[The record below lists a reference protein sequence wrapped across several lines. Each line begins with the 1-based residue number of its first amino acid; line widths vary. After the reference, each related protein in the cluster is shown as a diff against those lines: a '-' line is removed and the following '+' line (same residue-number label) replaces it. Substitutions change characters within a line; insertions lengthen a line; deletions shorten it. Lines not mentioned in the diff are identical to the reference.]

1 MNSAVSSPIKYAG
14 TIVEYLD
21 HGRLK
26 AALVTREQERHLAVI
41 DSAGHERLVPRDLVL
56 MRHPDRHADRE
67 NVANALAELEQER
80 AELAAELDLQL
91 LWEVAQEQGRSS
103 SAAELAELFFGR
115 RSNAA
120 ASVMLEALMN
130 DRTYFVRRHMDFVPR
145 TPDQVE
151 RLRIQNDRIRSRSDD
166 YRKIQKQ
173 LRDILG
179 GAEIPP
185 ADEAAALIEELSRYL
200 KNPFTR
206 SRDMT
211 QMLVQAAPDVDPAEA
226 AFEILDRLGAHPRVP
241 RFAFIAGLKD
251 EFSDAVM
258 KEASEAVPGPRAI
271 SDGGFAVTVDDD
283 DTVEVDDA
291 LSCEA
296 LDDGGMRVRVHIAL
310 VADFVA
316 KGGAM
321 DQEAAA
327 RATTVY
333 LPETTIRMLP
343 DAISCR
349 AASLIAGEDRPVM
362 TTDVRLSAD
371 GELIESSIYP
381 ARIPIMR
388 RLDYDQVDRILGS
401 ENSADEVAATVS
413 RLHAAATQLRQR
425 RRTAGA
431 VLVQRREAKVRV
443 RGDEVEITV
452 LDNASPGRT
461 LVAEF
466 MVLSNFVAARWAA
479 MNRIPIIY
487 RVQPQLGGEFASM
500 RPRLSLHPEYHAGV
514 GLDFYAQLSS
524 PIRRYADLVLQ
535 RQLLGALK
543 NHDHETPP
551 SYTVDELLT
560 VLAGAENAEASG
572 RELERRAKRYWTLR
586 YLERHAGDG
595 PILAYVTREGQSAE
609 LADFAVRGTLHGA
622 PTLPNQMPIRVQVSR
637 VDPLRGWLA
646 FDFVG
651 PADEASTGAIRSV

>member
-1 MNSAVSSPIKYAG
+1 MNSDVSSPIKYAG

-21 HGRLK
+21 QGRLK

-41 DSAGHERLVPRDLVL
+41 DSAGRERLVPRDLVL
-56 MRHPDRHADRE
+56 MRHPDRHADRAG
-67 NVANALAELEQER
+67 VADALAELERER
-80 AELAAELDLQL
+80 AGLAAELDLQL
-91 LWEVAQEQGRSS
+91 LWEVAQEQGRSF
-103 SAAELAELFFGR
+103 SAAELSELFFGR

-120 ASVMLEALMN
+120 ASVMLEALLN

-151 RLRIQNDRIRSRSDD
+151 RLRMQNDRIRARSDD
-166 YRKIQKQ
+166 FRKIQKH
-173 LRDILG
+173 LRDVLN
-179 GAEIPP
+179 GADKPP
-185 ADEAAALIEELSRYL
+185 ASEAAALIEELSRYL

-211 QMLVQAAPDVDPAEA
+211 QMLAHAAPDVDPAEA
-226 AFEILDRLGAHPRVP
+226 AYEILERLGARPRVP

-296 LDDGGMRVRVHIAL
+296 LADGGVRVRVHIAL

-343 DAISCR
+343 DPISCH

-371 GELIESSIYP
+371 GELVEALIYP

-388 RLDYDQVDRILGS
+388 RLDYDQVDRLLESGAR
-401 ENSADEVAATVS
+401 ADDVAATVA

-466 MVLSNFVAARWAA
+466 MVLSNFIAARYAA

-487 RVQPQLGGEFASM
+487 RVQPQLGGDLASQ
-500 RPRLSLHPEYHAGV
+500 RPRLSLHPEYHAGI

-535 RQLLGALK
+535 RQLLGALE
-543 NHDHETPP
+543 NRDHETPT
-551 SYTVDELLT
+551 YNVDELLT
-560 VLAGAENAEASG
+560 VLAGAESAEASG
-572 RELERRAKRYWTLR
+572 RDLERRAKRYWILR
-586 YLERHAGDG
+586 YLERHAQNG
-595 PILAYVTREGQSAE
+595 PILAYVAREGQSAE
-609 LADFAVRGTLHGA
+609 LADFALRGTLHGA
-622 PTLPNQMPIRVQVSR
+622 PTLPNQMPIMVQVSR

-651 PADEASTGAIRSV
+651 PADEASTGAIKTV